1 MNYSIYQDFKSRVYL
16 FNPDNLIMYLKV
28 LFFQCLVSLKM
39 MQLPKMMRKSLTDLS
54 SWKEAVFN
62 HAKAAGMN

>member
-28 LFFQCLVSLKM
+28 LFFSMLGE
-39 MQLPKMMRKSLTDLS
+39 PEND
-54 SWKEAVFN
+54 
-62 HAKAAGMN
+62 AAS